1 MDPRQPSSGGHG
13 NVGNVS
19 AVASTVKAYM
29 TNPSRLRTW
38 LVHCTY
44 VCALLALSSSASAAR
59 FGVQLQPEGQIGSEL
74 REKQESGRVRIA
86 QQYGLGYLPLM
97 IMRQLAL
104 IEKHASAA
112 RLGNVQVQWT
122 LYPSGQAMNE
132 ALKLGFLDFASGGVV
147 PLLRLWDETQNG
159 AGVKGVAALASMP
172 LYLNTRRL
180 EVKNLRDLNDTDRIA
195 LPAVDTSIQAV
206 VLRMA
211 AAQTFGEEHYARL
224 DKLTVSMP
232 HPQARD
238 ALLSGESE
246 ISAHLASPPYQDEEL
261 ADRRVH
267 RVFNSYDILG
277 GTSSFTA
284 LWTRSQFRELNP
296 RTYAVVFDALQEAID
311 ILNANKREAAKIF
324 LLQANSPYPVEF
336 IEKILKHPEI
346 EYTLTPRSIVK
357 YARFMYQTRDIR
369 HVPAN
374 WQDVFFAEVH
384 AEEGS

>member
-1 MDPRQPSSGGHG
+1 
-13 NVGNVS
+13 
-19 AVASTVKAYM
+19 M
-29 TNPSRLRTW
+29 TKPIRLRSW
-38 LVHCTY
+38 FVHCAY
-44 VCALLALSSSASAAR
+44 VCALLAVFSSASAAR
-59 FGVQLQPEGQIGSEL
+59 FGVELQPEGQIGAEL
-74 REKQESGRVRIA
+74 RDKQESGRVRIA

-112 RLGNVQVQWT
+112 RLSNVQVHWT

-147 PLLRLWDETQNG
+147 PLLRLWDETQNS

-180 EVKNLRDLNDTDRIA
+180 EVRSVRDFSDTDRIA
-195 LPAVDTSIQAV
+195 LPAVNTSIQAV

-211 AAQTFGEEHYARL
+211 TAEAFGDEHSARL

-238 ALLSGESE
+238 ALLSGNPE
-246 ISAHLASPPYQDEEL
+246 ISAHFASPPYQDEEL

-277 GTSSFTA
+277 GTTSFTA
-284 LWTRSQFRELNP
+284 LWARSQFRELNP

-324 LLQANSPYPVEF
+324 LLQANSPHPVEF

-346 EYTLTPRSIVK
+346 EYTLTPRGILK
-357 YARFMYQTRDIR
+357 YARFMYQTRDIQR
-369 HVPAN
+369 MPRK
-374 WQDVFFAEVH
+374 WQKVFFSEVH
-384 AEEGS
+384 GEDGS

>member
-1 MDPRQPSSGGHG
+1 
-13 NVGNVS
+13 V
-19 AVASTVKAYM
+19 
-29 TNPSRLRTW
+29 
-38 LVHCTY
+38 
-44 VCALLALSSSASAAR
+44 VCSNAGAAR
-59 FGVQLQPEGQIGSEL
+59 FGVELQPEGQIGAEL

-122 LYPSGQAMNE
+122 RYPSGEAMNE

-147 PLLRLWDETQNG
+147 PLLRLWDETQNS
-159 AGVKGVAALASMP
+159 AGVKGVAAIASMP

-180 EVKNLRDLNDTDRIA
+180 TVRSLRDLTDADRIA
-195 LPAVDTSIQAV
+195 LPAVKTSIQAV

-238 ALLSGESE
+238 ALLSSKSE
-246 ISAHLASPPYQDEEL
+246 ISAHLASSPYQEEEL
-261 ADRRVH
+261 ADRDVH
-267 RVFNSYDILG
+267 RVFNSYDVLG
-277 GTSSFTA
+277 GATSFTA
-284 LWTRSQFRELNP
+284 LWARSQFRELNP
-296 RTYAVVFDALQEAID
+296 RTYAVVFDALQEAIE

-324 LLQANSPYPVEF
+324 LLQANAPYAVDF
-336 IEKILKHPEI
+336 VEKILKHPEI
-346 EYTLTPRSIVK
+346 EYTSTPQGILK
-357 YARFMYQTRDIR
+357 YARFMYQTRDIQ
-369 HVPAN
+369 HVPAK
-374 WQDVFFAEVH
+374 WQEIFFPEVH
-384 AEEGS
+384 GEDGS

>member
-1 MDPRQPSSGGHG
+1 MDASVA
-13 NVGNVS
+13 VGTSTAKTDMKSPHSVLTQLVRYAVS
-19 AVASTVKAYM
+19 
-29 TNPSRLRTW
+29 
-38 LVHCTY
+38 
-44 VCALLALSSSASAAR
+44 CALLLSCSYAGAAR
-59 FGVQLQPEGQIGSEL
+59 LGVQVQPEGRIGAEL
-74 REKQESGRVRIA
+74 REQQESGQVRIA

-112 RLGNVQVQWT
+112 RLGNIQVQWM

-147 PLLRLWDETQNG
+147 PLLRLWDETQSN

-180 EVKNLRDLNDTDRIA
+180 EVRTVRDLTEKDKIA
-195 LPAVDTSIQAV
+195 LPAVGTSIQAV

-211 AAQTFGEEHYARL
+211 AAQAFGDEHYARL

-232 HPQARD
+232 HPEARD
-238 ALLSGESE
+238 ALLSGASE
-246 ISAHLASPPYQDEEL
+246 VSAHLASPPYQDEEL
-261 ADRRVH
+261 THRQVH
-267 RVFNSYDILG
+267 RVFNSYDVVG

-284 LWTRSQFRELNP
+284 LWARSQFRDLNP
-296 RTYAVVFDALQEAID
+296 RTYAAVFDALEEAID

-324 LLQANSPYPVEF
+324 LQQANLPYEVDF

-346 EYTLTPRSIVK
+346 EYTLTPRGIQK
-357 YARFMYQTRDIR
+357 YAKFMYRTGDIR
-369 HVPAN
+369 NVPTK
-374 WQDVFFAEVH
+374 WQEVFFSEVH
-384 AEEGS
+384 GDEGS

>member
-1 MDPRQPSSGGHG
+1 MRS
-13 NVGNVS
+13 
-19 AVASTVKAYM
+19 
-29 TNPSRLRTW
+29 PSRRRPW
-38 LVHCTY
+38 LVHCVY
-44 VCALLALSSSASAAR
+44 VCALLAVCSSANAAR
-59 FGVQLQPEGQIGSEL
+59 FGVQLQPEGNIGADL

-112 RLGNVQVQWT
+112 QLGNVQVQWT
-122 LYPSGQAMNE
+122 LYPSGEAMNE

-147 PLLRLWDETQNG
+147 PLLRLWDETQNS

-180 EVKNLRDLNDTDRIA
+180 KVRSLSDLNDTDRIA
-195 LPAVDTSIQAV
+195 LPAVNTSIQAV

-211 AAQTFGEEHYARL
+211 SAQAFGDEHYARL

-238 ALLSGESE
+238 ALLSGGSD
-246 ISAHLASPPYQDEEL
+246 ISAHLASPPYQNEEL

-267 RVFNSYDILG
+267 RIFNSYDILG
-277 GTSSFTA
+277 GTTSFTA
-284 LWTRSQFRELNP
+284 LWARSQFRELNP
-296 RTYAVVFDALQEAID
+296 RTYSVVFEALQEAID

-324 LLQANSPYPVEF
+324 LLQANSPHPVEF
-336 IEKILKHPEI
+336 IERILKQPEI
-346 EYTLTPRSIVK
+346 EYTLTPRGIVT
-357 YARFMYQTRDIR
+357 YARFMYQTRGIG
-369 HVPAN
+369 HVPAK
-374 WQDVFFAEVH
+374 WQEVFFAEVH
-384 AEEGS
+384 GEDGS